1 MNAKQFFTIVSQM
14 RQAQKDYFK
23 TRDKEVL
30 NKSIKLERQ
39 VDEEID
45 RVNKILSNKQ
55 YAKQRTETRR

>member
-45 RVNKILSNKQ
+45 RVNKIISNKQ
-55 YAKQRTETRR
+55 L

>member
-1 MNAKQFFTIVSQM
+1 MDYHSDMNAKQFFTIVSQM

-30 NKSIKLERQ
+30 NKSIRLERQ

-45 RVNKILSNKQ
+45 RVNKIISNKQ
-55 YAKQRTETRR
+55 L